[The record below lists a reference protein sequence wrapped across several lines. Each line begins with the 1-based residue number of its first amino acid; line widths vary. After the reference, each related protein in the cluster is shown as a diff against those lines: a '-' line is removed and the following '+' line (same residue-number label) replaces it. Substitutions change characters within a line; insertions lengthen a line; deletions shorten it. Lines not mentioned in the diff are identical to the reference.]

1 MEKKRRYEILTNVRI
16 PDMEEIR
23 LAAAD
28 FAEPAETAEQKP
40 GSKSQAYATQR
51 VRRVPKY
58 ADQLSSIKNEMEQL
72 ANKVAIEEEEKEAE
86 EAAEAI
92 VAADAES
99 ESSDE
104 TRADLVTDADA
115 DEKREASDPL
125 LESVAAAVKTT
136 MDKKRTEAPKK
147 PRNKSKQ

>member
-23 LAAAD
+23 LAASNY
-28 FAEPAETAEQKP
+28 AEPAETGGKESE
-40 GSKSQAYATQR
+40 SKAKAYPTQR

-86 EAAEAI
+86 EAKAEA
-92 VAADAES
+92 AADSDAPEEPATASVPDTHS
-99 ESSDE
+99 EE
-104 TRADLVTDADA
+104 TQ
-115 DEKREASDPL
+115 EASDPL
-125 LESVAAAVKTT
+125 LESVAAVVKTT
-136 MDKKRTEAPKK
+136 MEKKKTEAQKK
-147 PRNKSKQ
+147 PKGKAKES